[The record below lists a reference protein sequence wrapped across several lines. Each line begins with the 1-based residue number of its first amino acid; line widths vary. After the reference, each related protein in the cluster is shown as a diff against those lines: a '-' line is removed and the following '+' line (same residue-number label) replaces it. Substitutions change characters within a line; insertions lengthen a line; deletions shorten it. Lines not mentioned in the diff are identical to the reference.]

1 MNNDKHMYRVYDKQ
15 EKEYLP
21 INDYFISPEGLL
33 CFHQGKHRGEFRAN
47 RYIKERS
54 LGKRDKNNVLMYEND
69 IVLIKSK
76 ITLSDGVL
84 QETEAK
90 GVVRLNASG
99 GYVKVLEFKLFHY
112 GELNGDGCKHR
123 QMKLP
128 AYRSEV
134 IGNVHDNKILI

>member
-1 MNNDKHMYRVYDKQ
+1 MDNDEHKYRVYDNAK
-15 EKEYLP
+15 KEYLP

-33 CFHQGKHRGEFRAN
+33 CFHQGKHRGEFKSN

-54 LGKRDKNNVLMYEND
+54 IGKKDKNGILMYVND

-76 ITLSDGVL
+76 LTLSDGAL

-90 GVVRLNASG
+90 GVVRLNSG
-99 GYVKVLEFKLFHY
+99 GGYIRVLEFKLFYH
-112 GELNGDGCKHR
+112 GELSEDGCKHR